1 MFSVTPSLPKSFA
14 NVVSKDGQTG
24 YDLFWMSGE
33 LETRVMAGDDDTWEM
48 EIRMT
53 GVLSTPWPDK
63 VTQETL

>member
-1 MFSVTPSLPKSFA
+1 MFSVTSSYPESPA
-14 NVVSKDGQTG
+14 NVVSVDGQTG

-53 GVLSTPWPDK
+53 GMLSPPWPDK
-63 VTQETL
+63 VTHETL